1 VYYKFI
7 RKKLLIYFIIG
18 IVFSLLIMINTVIY
32 HYINI
37 KNSTIE
43 KLLIVKRKK
52 EIIIKDTENIKN
64 IIKKIEK
71 KLPSRIITEEE
82 ALLCRAD
89 QIKES
94 IPNIKLKLK
103 NFKYSD
109 EMVILPII
117 ISFKNN
123 DYYNLLKTINMFNFK
138 KFPLFYYT
146 KIIIKISPDKTNIE
160 CNIEGNIFILR
171 SLHKNS
177 EIQSQKMI
185 NNILWTEEN

>member
-1 VYYKFI
+1 MYYKFI